1 MSRLINIQRVDC
13 GRMKEI
19 WRQTLTNQAPTPYS
33 KYGDTY
39 MAGENG
45 EIPNNQNQSKQNPEV
60 PRASNPK
67 KESVPPN
74 PAEQQKQARLRG
86 IWEQWKKDVY
96 GDDPVPVDT
105 KRFVEDAIGKNF
117 GPTGMYKE
125 PEEGAQ
131 NTSPEESTPQG
142 GGRGGEG
149 KKPPPPPTTPP
160 EEPDNQEGDG
170 SGGKN
175 QSELNLNEGEIE
187 NPILKQRIPEVNEF
201 LKGKVTIE
209 GYAALRK
216 KIVDLEPP
224 DGLTNEQK
232 HRFELDKQK
241 FLGVIAEKLTRAI
254 PADQRG
260 ERIRKSLDL
269 QEAIEG
275 EDYDA
280 VDRVIKSI
288 DIDDYNTYAPAIS
301 DVVERLQGKGKDHML
316 EYLLEFGVER
326 IISIAD
332 INPKVQ
338 YPQFNLYQTQNLDSV
353 TQIARRYDERNGD
366 KGSTMF
372 KKLTDLKTKRYAMHE
387 LFRSLKNREN
397 YVKLVTELLRQDGL
411 AFVEKEIVGVSD
423 VQILYEEVLG
433 SSLSFKDGWLNHK
446 DFEAADFEAKSI
458 FSQDAID
465 MPDVI
470 NKKYLEGN
478 YGEGKTAT
486 RPLREWE
493 INRALLVGRSL
504 HAMSQRRLTYGVMGD
519 VSKRDVD
526 EMLKS
531 IESEFLARILAPF
544 KLVPE
549 RFFSWPTAE
558 RWQELFL
565 ARLKKRKDGSV
576 DNHKYGYVDDKGKA
590 MGLYG
595 KRQDSL
601 AILDLGITDPK
612 SNSWRGRHIFLKQ
625 DSYSTETLPNG
636 DKTPIGFYLDDVKRR
651 AEDQVK
657 KEIEDKNPGISET
670 KVKKMM
676 HSSRDFYKKGQTYK
690 QLKEELFNEAIRVRI
705 ADQRLFLGALMRYPD
720 LDDQN
725 KRAIWD
731 NVARRLPS
739 RIAAFFPEETL
750 QLVKKEYDIV
760 DNENDNEQVK
770 MQKRRQALEKWGK
783 LKIKLWRAERA
794 RVKADAEML
803 RTNEKGERVEGPLRE
818 LESFYEQAK
827 IDDQDKRIINELISF
842 GLKKVATDENG
853 KEIPVDAKD
862 SKGELIK
869 PKGGLIKITFPFTA
883 FLDDAPKTDWDNLN
897 DEDYDR
903 ILVND
908 HSAFQEGYG
917 KPIGLI
923 SNPVAKPEA
932 VVKAFT
938 ECFEKIQSPLGVPD
952 AQKRMEPLIDVQL
965 EMGRM
970 NKLAE
975 WFSPVM
981 KILRVPRSEIEKH
994 NLKAAISQGA
1004 KDQSDI
1010 IDGLA
1015 QHDVLSDDPEEADE
1029 KGQTQ
1034 AMRMKEEHEADL
1046 KAVLMEYVR
1055 LILLLLGPVVGL
1067 QFLKIVLPEEVSKS
1081 LG

>member
-1 MSRLINIQRVDC
+1 
-13 GRMKEI
+13 MKEI
-19 WRQTLTNQAPTPYS
+19 ILNRVGLTKIPQPPYARGGDIFMAENGEGARPMGVDEATRRMEKIGREREEKNNPSVKKEDSLEKLTKAIEDLPVALRKAVTDLAQERAQNAQSSQQRPEAPTP
-33 KYGDTY
+33 
-39 MAGENG
+39 
-45 EIPNNQNQSKQNPEV
+45 V
-60 PRASNPK
+60 ASAS
-67 KESVPPN
+67 ES
-74 PAEQQKQARLRG
+74 G
-86 IWEQWKKDVY
+86 
-96 GDDPVPVDT
+96 
-105 KRFVEDAIGKNF
+105 
-117 GPTGMYKE
+117 
-125 PEEGAQ
+125 
-131 NTSPEESTPQG
+131 QG
-142 GGRGGEG
+142 GGE
-149 KKPPPPPTTPP
+149 KPPAAPTARGASP

-170 SGGKN
+170 SGKKN

-187 NPILKQRIPEVNEF
+187 NPILKQRVPEVNEF

-209 GYAALRK
+209 DYAALRK
-216 KIVDLEPP
+216 KIADLEPT

-241 FLGVIAEKLTRAI
+241 FLGVIAEKLNSAI

-280 VDRVIKSI
+280 VDRVIRSI

-353 TQIARRYDERNGD
+353 TQIARRYDERNED
-366 KGSTMF
+366 EGSTMF

-411 AFVEKEIVGVSD
+411 AFVEKEIAGVAD
-423 VQILYEEVLG
+423 VQILYEEILG
-433 SSLSFKDGWLNHK
+433 SRLSFKDGWLNHK
-446 DFEAADFEAKSI
+446 DFEAADLEAKNI
-458 FSQDAID
+458 FSQDAIKIS
-465 MPDVI
+465 DVI
-470 NKKYLEGN
+470 NKKYLKGN
-478 YGEGKTAT
+478 YKEGEMAT

-519 VSKRDVD
+519 VKKGDVD

-531 IESEFLARILAPF
+531 IESEFLARIIAPF

-549 RFFSWPTAE
+549 RFFSWPIAE

-565 ARLKKRKDGSV
+565 ARLKRQKNGSV
-576 DNHKYGYVDDKGKA
+576 NNHKYGYVNDKGEA

-595 KRQDSL
+595 KRQGSL

-625 DSYSTETLPNG
+625 ESYSTESLPNG
-636 DKTPIGFYLDDVKRR
+636 DKTSIGFYLDDVKKRV
-651 AEDQVK
+651 EDHLK
-657 KEIEDKNPGISET
+657 TKIEHKHPGISEAE
-670 KVKKMM
+670 VKKMM
-676 HSSRDFYKKGQTYK
+676 HSSQDFYEKGKTYK
-690 QLKEELFNEAIRVRI
+690 LQKEKMFNRIIRDRI
-705 ADQRLFLGALMRYPD
+705 ANQRLFLGALMRYPD
-720 LDDQN
+720 LDDLN
-725 KRAIWD
+725 KRAIWE
-731 NVARRLPS
+731 NVSRRLPS
-739 RIAAFFPEETL
+739 RIAAFFPEETV
-750 QLVKKEYDIV
+750 QLVKDQYGIV
-760 DNENDNEQVK
+760 DSPNDNEQVK
-770 MQKRRQALEKWGK
+770 TEKRRQALEKWNV
-783 LKIKLWRAERA
+783 LKVKLWRAERA
-794 RVKADAEML
+794 RVKNNAEML
-803 RTNEKGERVEGPLRE
+803 CTNERGERLTQGTPLE
-818 LESFYEQAK
+818 LENFYDYAK
-827 IDDQDKRIINELISF
+827 LDPDEREIVQELIKF
-842 GLKKVATDENG
+842 GLQKVATDQKGNYLPARVKKDEKGNDVPAEG
-853 KEIPVDAKD
+853 SEGIPNPK
-862 SKGELIK
+862 K
-869 PKGGLIKITFPFTA
+869 PEGGLIKMTFPFTA
-883 FLDDAPKTDWDNLN
+883 FLDDVPKTDWDNLN

-917 KPIGLI
+917 KVIGLI

-952 AQKRMEPLIDVQL
+952 AQKRMEPLIGVQL

-975 WFSPVM
+975 WFSPAM

-994 NLKAAISQGA
+994 NLKAGISQGA

-1010 IDGLA
+1010 IDGLT